1 MRITLGGIHMPE
13 QSLNR
18 QPSRSH
24 TRLTAQQRKSLIAH
38 ICKGYTYTAI
48 AKRMGI
54 PLETVRSFAKRRAAQ
69 LNVSGRIGIAVQ
81 RTTAEERVHS
91 AGASITERQRE
102 TLRYLVT
109 GMTNKEIG
117 AAMGI
122 SAETV
127 KDYLEVV
134 RVRLKVKSRTA
145 LAVITV
151 RNGWDV

>member
-1 MRITLGGIHMPE
+1 MRQQLSASMKPRAPKRMTV
-13 QSLNR
+13 R
-18 QPSRSH
+18 
-24 TRLTAQQRKSLIAH
+24 QRKSLIAH

-48 AKRMGI
+48 AKKMGI

-69 LNVSGRIGIAVQ
+69 LNVNGRIGIAVKKATEQ
-81 RTTAEERVHS
+81 ERTYTADV
-91 AGASITERQRE
+91 SITERQRE

-117 AAMGI
+117 EAMGI

-134 RVRLKVKSRTA
+134 RVRLKIKSRTA
-145 LAVITV
+145 LAVVAV
-151 RNGWDV
+151 RNGWDE